1 MTCEDVYPGFVGD
14 GRKTV
19 TTPGTA
25 VVLATSTS
33 IKEVTCTAELDNT
46 DVVCVGGSTVIAAL
60 ATRRG
65 IPLYPGDSVTLIVND
80 LAIVYIDAMVATEG
94 VTFLYL
100 N

>member
-1 MTCEDVYPGFVGD
+1 MTFGEIYPGFVGD

-25 VVLATSTS
+25 VALAASTPV
-33 IKEVTCTAELDNT
+33 KEVTCSAELDNT
-46 DVVCVGGSTVIAAL
+46 DVVVVGGSTVIAAL

-65 IPLYPGDSVTLIVND
+65 TPLYPGDSITLVVDD
-80 LAIVYIDAMVATEG
+80 LAIVYIDAVVATEG
-94 VTFLYL
+94 VTFTYL

>member
-1 MTCEDVYPGFVGD
+1 
-14 GRKTV
+14 
-19 TTPGTA
+19 
-25 VVLATSTS
+25 
-33 IKEVTCTAELDNT
+33 
-46 DVVCVGGSTVIAAL
+46 VCVGGSTVIAAL